1 MTAAQDKLYKLEWG
15 KVRKIFRETMTPK
28 EADAMRRQLHT
39 RAGVPVSSKDFNN
52 TTDVDK
58 ILETFRSISDPARI
72 PDTQAA
78 SERRKLIWKIEKL
91 NHDEPYRA
99 AIAHDKF
106 RQCTDWRTLPANH
119 LRQLLITLTS
129 RPV

>member
-1 MTAAQDKLYKLEWG
+1 MSPAQDKLYKREWG
-15 KVRKIFRETMTPK
+15 KVRRVLRETMPPK
-28 EADAMRRQLHT
+28 EADAQRRLLHV
-39 RAGVPVSSKDFNN
+39 RAGVPQSSKDFNS

-58 ILETFRSISDPARI
+58 ILETFRAISDPAHI

-78 SERRKLIWKIEKL
+78 SERRKLIWKIEQL
-91 NHDEPYRA
+91 DHDEPYRA

-106 RQCTDWRTLPANH
+106 RQCTDWRTLSAIH
-119 LRQLLITLTS
+119 LRQLLITLTA